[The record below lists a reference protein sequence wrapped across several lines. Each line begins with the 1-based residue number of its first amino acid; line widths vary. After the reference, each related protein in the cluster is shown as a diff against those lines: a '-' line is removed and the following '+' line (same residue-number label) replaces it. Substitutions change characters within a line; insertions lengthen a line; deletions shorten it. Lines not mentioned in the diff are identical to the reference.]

1 MNGTLMNI
9 CQIILI
15 ILPPVISAPLFVYF
29 ITEVLRYRM
38 RRIKTAYF
46 LALATGVFSGLIY
59 AFVSHDTAANVISM
73 HDIVLLLASLLL
85 LIFSGFNMIE
95 RRWVR
100 FFVVFFSMD
109 ILTDLNSIFGGLKNQ
124 IYSTGV
130 LNGNVG
136 IVVTQP
142 VMTLPILSLPA
153 IFLEFLLFW
162 LIARMRKKRDDEP
175 LPLPIIIGLFLILN
189 IFTMFL
195 PGDIDDPGV
204 LPVEK
209 PIRIVF
215 MLSALAFVTLIFYIR
230 VARKERDDLREMN
243 RINEEL
249 IESETRYFEA
259 SADANNRI
267 RAMKHDMKNNT
278 QVLLMLLENKEY
290 DKMKEYLEEMGQ
302 NIISADISAH
312 TGNTVADAI
321 IAEKREKAER
331 LGVHLKVS
339 GNITDVD
346 FSPVDTCKILANML
360 DNAIEAVSDERFC
373 DLDPSY
379 KVIDLKFKRT
389 EKFFMISMTNPC
401 ADKPDIKDGI
411 IETIKADVMNHGFGL
426 KSIKEAAAV
435 YGGEVS
441 LDCDQKPYGYEFLT
455 ELLFPTDAKEQKE
468 MSH

>member
-1 MNGTLMNI
+1 MNETLMNI
-9 CQIILI
+9 YRIILI
-15 ILPPVISAPLFVYF
+15 ILPPMISAPLFVYF
-29 ITEVLRYRM
+29 ITEVLRYRI
-38 RRIKTAYF
+38 RRKKTAYI
-46 LALATGVFSGLIY
+46 LALATGLFSGLIY
-59 AFVSHDTAANVISM
+59 AFVSHDTAANALSIY
-73 HDIVLLLASLLL
+73 DIALLLVSLGF
-85 LIFSGFNMIE
+85 LIFLGFNMIE

-109 ILTDLNSIFGGLKNQ
+109 ILSDLNSIFGGLRNQ

-142 VMTLPILSLPA
+142 VISLPMLSLPA

-195 PGDIDDPGV
+195 PGDLDDPGV

-278 QVLLMLLENKEY
+278 QVLLLLLENKEY
-290 DKMKEYLEEMGQ
+290 DKMKEYLEEMGETIV
-302 NIISADISAH
+302 NADISAH
-312 TGNTVADAI
+312 TENTIADAI
-321 IAEKREKAER
+321 ISEKKEKAEKA
-331 LGVHLKVS
+331 GVHLKVS
-339 GNITDVD
+339 GKITDID

-360 DNAIEAVSDERFC
+360 DNAIEAVSDVRFC

-379 KVIDLKFKRT
+379 KVIDLNFKRT

-401 ADKPDIKDGI
+401 SDKPSIKDGL
-411 IETIKADVMNHGFGL
+411 IETIKSDVINHGFGL
-426 KSIKEAAAV
+426 KSIREATEN
-435 YGGEVS
+435 YGGELS
-441 LDCDQKPYGYEFLT
+441 LDCVQKPYGYEFIT
-455 ELLFPTDAKEQKE
+455 ELLFPIE
-468 MSH
+468 H